1 MPTEENKA
9 LVRRYQDIYN
19 SNNLGALGEVLAPD
33 FVPHTL
39 QPGVQPTIESFKQLH
54 MGTVA
59 AYPDF
64 HVAIEDLIAEGD
76 KVVMRFLITGTHQG
90 DFMGI
95 PPTGVRI
102 KVTGISIFASPTA
115 GSWNIGAKRMPWA
128 GCSRSARFP
137 RWGRDGPDAV
147 EPINRD
153 AIVGIARVRRDTDGE
168 FTGFDRTLDVWEVR
182 K

>member
-1 MPTEENKA
+1 MSTEENKA

-39 QPGVQPTIESFKQLH
+39 QPGVQPTIEGFKQLH

-95 PPTGVRI
+95 PPTAVQIR
-102 KVTGISIFASPTA
+102 VTGISIFRIANGRIVEHWGEEDA
-115 GSWNIGAKRMPWA
+115 LGWLQQIGAIPKM
-128 GCSRSARFP
+128 G
-137 RWGRDGPDAV
+137 
-147 EPINRD
+147 
-153 AIVGIARVRRDTDGE
+153 
-168 FTGFDRTLDVWEVR
+168 
-182 K
+182 